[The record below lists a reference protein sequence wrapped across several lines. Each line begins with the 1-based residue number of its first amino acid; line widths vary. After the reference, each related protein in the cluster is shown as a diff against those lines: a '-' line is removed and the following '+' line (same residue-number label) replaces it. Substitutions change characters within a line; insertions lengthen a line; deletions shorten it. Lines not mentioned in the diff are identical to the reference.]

1 MGAEWHTEPEM
12 VKVSNQL
19 SGVGVREIEVSR
31 ATRASPHPL
40 P

>member
-19 SGVGVREIEVSR
+19 SGVGVRETEVSR